1 MSDGIELYVGNRS
14 PSLLD
19 TIRVGG
25 EPFDLTGCTVRLRA
39 RREGADVGVFEID
52 GAGVVVQTGTDPNFV
67 DKGVVR
73 YDWAAGDVDTAV
85 DLRAW
90 WQVTLPSAKTQ
101 DTPEFELTITEHTDQ
116 PTGLLSS
123 LEAVREYVLRDQN
136 DASQDSQLARLLKGY
151 SRAVQ
156 KYSRREWLPEVA
168 GAARRLSYNGLG
180 YLSLAPWDLRTVT
193 SIVMFTDLPTA
204 QQRTLVAGSPTVE
217 GEYRLLPAG
226 LTEEG
231 TYRALALPP
240 FTPYNN
246 QFGAG
251 HMVDGEWVYRPPNGS
266 YEVTVTGDWG
276 IGYVPDDVELA
287 CLIAIKNGYENPS
300 SMAAGSQGGFSFAEV
315 PEQSTSSWERM
326 LPSES
331 RALLTPYRGDTTI
344 AVA

>member
-1 MSDGIELYVGNRS
+1 MSDGFELWVGNRS

-19 TIRVGG
+19 TISVGG

-39 RREGADVGVFEID
+39 RREGAAVGVYEID

-73 YDWAAGDVDTAV
+73 YDWTAGDVDTAA

-90 WQVTLPSAKTQ
+90 WQVTLPTTLTQ
-101 DTPEFELTITEHTDQ
+101 DTPEFALTISEHTDQ
-116 PTGLLSS
+116 PTLLLTS
-123 LEAVREYVLRDQN
+123 LEAAREYVLRNQD
-136 DASQDSQLARLLKGY
+136 DASQDSQLVRLLKGY

-156 KYSRREWLPEVA
+156 NYSRREWLPEA
-168 GAARRLSYNGLG
+168 DAEARRLSYNGLG
-180 YLSLAPWDLRTVT
+180 YLVLDPWDLRAVT

-226 LTEEG
+226 LTPEG
-231 TYRALALPP
+231 TYRSLLLPP
-240 FTPYNN
+240 FTPYS
-246 QFGAG
+246 QSGG
-251 HMVDGEWVYRPPNGS
+251 LMVDGEWVYRPPSGT

-287 CLIAIKNGYENPS
+287 CLIAVKNAYENPS
-300 SMAAGSQGGFSFAEV
+300 SMAAGAQGGFSFSEV
-315 PEQSTSSWERM
+315 PEQGASLWERM
-326 LPSES
+326 LPAEA
-331 RALLTPYRGDTTI
+331 RALLTPYRRGTPI